1 MTEKQIQQE
10 NKKPK
15 YHLSVAAIFK
25 NESRILKEWIEHYFL
40 HGVEH
45 IYLINDH
52 SMDDFLA
59 VLSPYLQEGKITL
72 FQHTEEWSHYRG
84 RQKDMYNH
92 FFLPIVKAR
101 ETKWLIMVDI
111 DEYLWSPMSMDLKW
125 TLQTAEHLA
134 QIQVRSIYF
143 GSNGFEKQPEWIVP
157 SFTRRENVNC
167 SSEMGNGEE
176 IGTKYIINTDYVF
189 DSLTIHHAI
198 FTNPEEIKEAGKFI
212 VVGEPHLRL
221 NHYSCQSR
229 EYWDQIKCTRGD
241 SDRWRIRVPADFEAI
256 DRNEVEDIGL
266 YEQNREMYVSSG
278 V

>member
-1 MTEKQIQQE
+1 MAEKQE
-10 NKKPK
+10 NKTPK

-52 SMDDFLA
+52 STDDFLA
-59 VLSPYLQEGKITL
+59 VLSPYLQEEKITL
-72 FQHTEEWSHYRG
+72 FQHTEEWSHYPG

-92 FFLPIVKAR
+92 FFLPVVKAR
-101 ETKWLIMVDI
+101 ETKWLIMVDV

-125 TLQTAEHLA
+125 TLRNAEHLG

-143 GSNGFEKQPEWIVP
+143 GSNGFVEQPEWIVP
-157 SFTRRENVNC
+157 SFTRRAN
-167 SSEMGNGEE
+167 NGEE
-176 IGTKYIINTDYVF
+176 EGGVKYVIHTDFEF

-212 VVGEPHLRL
+212 VAGEPHFRL

-229 EYWDQIKCTRGD
+229 EYWEKVKCTRGD
-241 SDRWRIRVPADFEAI
+241 ADRWRIRVPGDFEAI
-256 DRNEVEDIGL
+256 DRNEVEDFGL
-266 YEQNREMYVSSG
+266 YDQNREWYLSQSNIK
-278 V
+278 